1 MQILTLLLEILVWV
15 ASADPLMRNFFFFFF
30 FFEEE
35 EV

>member
-15 ASADPLMRNFFFFFF
+15 ASADPLTRNFFFFFF